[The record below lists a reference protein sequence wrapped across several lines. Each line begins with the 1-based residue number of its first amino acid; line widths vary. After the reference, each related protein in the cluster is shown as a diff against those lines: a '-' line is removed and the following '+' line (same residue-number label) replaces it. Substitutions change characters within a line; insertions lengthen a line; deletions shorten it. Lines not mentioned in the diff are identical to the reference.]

1 MTNSTMA
8 HGGHPLPHSL
18 PHDLNHCPL
27 CGGEL
32 RSGTDGYT
40 YECPACEYTELEV
53 TNG

>member
-8 HGGHPLPHSL
+8 PMGHPLL
-18 PHDLNHCPL
+18 NDLNHCPL
-27 CGGEL
+27 CGSEL

-40 YECPACEYTELEV
+40 YECPACEYTEQEV